1 VIAVRVI
8 YVLLSVYFGSMP
20 CILDKVLGANR
31 VLIGIPFIVMFAVQR
46 GSSRERNI
54 ERRGVFGRVVA
65 ISERNKTLPI
75 SYVKSWSIVR
85 IVDQKRRLT
94 GTEIHRIR
102 DFFSEHPDLGIP
114 DKLDSFFHCVSH
126 MADGVL
132 TVDVTEISE
141 IERSEVLRVG
151 VSINHGTIFRRR
163 LF

>member
-1 VIAVRVI
+1 M
-8 YVLLSVYFGSMP
+8 L
-20 CILDKVLGANR
+20 CIVDKVLGASR
-31 VLIGIPFIVMFAVQR
+31 VLVGIPFIVMFAVQR

-54 ERRGVFGRVVA
+54 ERRGVFRRVVA

-75 SYVKSWSIVR
+75 SYEKSWSIVR
-85 IVDQKRRLT
+85 TVAQNRPLT
-94 GTEIHRIR
+94 GTEIHRII

-114 DKLDSFFHCVSH
+114 DKFNSFFHGVSH

-151 VSINHGTIFRRR
+151 VSIDHSTIFRRR